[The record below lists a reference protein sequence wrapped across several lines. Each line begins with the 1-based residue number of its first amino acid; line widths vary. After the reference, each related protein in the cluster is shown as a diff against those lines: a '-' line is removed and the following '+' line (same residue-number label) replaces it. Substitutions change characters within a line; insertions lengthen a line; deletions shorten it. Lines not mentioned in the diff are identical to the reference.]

1 MCCERCKL
9 YNSLN
14 VFSEE
19 LKICHVKRL
28 HDGKKKQ
35 NMNMPYTNE
44 KWQVRLIVMF
54 LYCGYDITSDQF
66 GMNFIYMVF
75 QVCVSINPET

>member
-28 HDGKKKQ
+28 HDGKKKTE
-35 NMNMPYTNE
+35 YE
-44 KWQVRLIVMF
+44 YALHK
-54 LYCGYDITSDQF
+54 
-66 GMNFIYMVF
+66 
-75 QVCVSINPET
+75 

>member
-44 KWQVRLIVMF
+44 K
-54 LYCGYDITSDQF
+54 
-66 GMNFIYMVF
+66 
-75 QVCVSINPET
+75 